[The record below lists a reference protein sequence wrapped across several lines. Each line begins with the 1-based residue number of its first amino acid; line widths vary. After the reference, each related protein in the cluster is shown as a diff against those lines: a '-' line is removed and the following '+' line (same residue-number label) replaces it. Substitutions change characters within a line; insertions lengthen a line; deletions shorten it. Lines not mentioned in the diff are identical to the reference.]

1 MTTIPRSDI
10 VAGDT
15 SDVWEIG
22 LVTSA
27 PGIKP
32 VELADLD
39 VNFTCW
45 IGVAGAA
52 PPIQRQ
58 VVAKNAANTRF
69 RAWLTP
75 AETTALGPGVH
86 LVGIELRNPALSPPL
101 VSEKQRLVGIKPGAV
116 PAP

>member
-1 MTTIPRSDI
+1 MPTIPRADI

-32 VELADLD
+32 VELAALD
-39 VNFTCW
+39 VNFSCW
-45 IGVAGAA
+45 IGVAGAVPA
-52 PPIQRQ
+52 IQRQ
-58 VVAKNAANTRF
+58 VTVKNAANTRF

-75 AETTALGPGVH
+75 AETTALGLGIW
-86 LVGIELRNPALSPPL
+86 LVGIELRNPTLSPPL
-101 VSEKQRLVGIKPGAV
+101 VAEVQRRVGINPGAV
-116 PAP
+116 PA

>member
-1 MTTIPRSDI
+1 MPTISRTDI

-27 PGIKP
+27 SGVKP
-32 VELADLD
+32 VVLAALD

-45 IGVAGAA
+45 IGVAAA
-52 PPIQRQ
+52 VPPIQRQ
-58 VVAKNAANTRF
+58 VTVKNAANTRF

-75 AETTALGPGVH
+75 AETAALGLGVW
-86 LVGIELRNPALSPPL
+86 LVGIELRNPTLIPPL
-101 VSEKQRLVGIKPGAV
+101 IAEVQRRVGINPGAV
-116 PAP
+116 TA